1 MKMKSNFE
9 KIVEA
14 TGKNFTINQSVSGY
28 YRLMLDGEPVID
40 DSACE
45 EVNEDYDTAEG
56 YFANYL
62 LEYEV
67 PESKKEM
74 RCGAWFLKD
83 EKKKYTVYK
92 NDEVNE
98 PVEVFT
104 ADTIQECKDWIYERV
119 ETLTP
124 VDDND
129 DVLFHLD
136 TFQYEV
142 YDKPIV
148 ETNGS
153 EFASD
158 WTYNDAVYETGYYYA
173 D

>member
-1 MKMKSNFE
+1 MKKKSYFE

-14 TGKNFTINQSVSGY
+14 TGKNFAINQSVSGY

-45 EVNEDYDTAEG
+45 DINEDYDTAEG
-56 YFANYL
+56 YFSNYL

-67 PESKKEM
+67 PEDKKEM

-83 EKKKYTVYK
+83 EKKKYTVYY

-98 PVEVFT
+98 IADVFS
-104 ADTIQECKDWIYERV
+104 ADTLEECKEWINEQLV
-119 ETLTP
+119 GKTL
-124 VDDND
+124 VDAQYDEN
-129 DVLFHLD
+129 VVNTSK
-136 TFQYEV
+136 TFIYEV
-142 YDKPIV
+142 YDRPII
-148 ETNGS
+148 EII
-153 EFASD
+153 
-158 WTYNDAVYETGYYYA
+158 NDEEIFNEAVYMTDYYYT

>member
-1 MKMKSNFE
+1 MKSNFE

-67 PESKKEM
+67 PEDKKEM

-83 EKKKYTVYK
+83 EKKKFIVYK
-92 NDEVNE
+92 NYEVNE
-98 PVEVFT
+98 L
-104 ADTIQECKDWIYERV
+104 
-119 ETLTP
+119 LTCSQQ
-124 VDDND
+124 
-129 DVLFHLD
+129 
-136 TFQYEV
+136 TQ
-142 YDKPIV
+142 
-148 ETNGS
+148 
-153 EFASD
+153 
-158 WTYNDAVYETGYYYA
+158 
-173 D
+173 